1 MHIDPDYE
9 EEDYGPSKSAIK
21 REHKEFQTLA
31 KKLIELSEKE
41 LASIPLTETLRE
53 PIFAARK
60 LKQSEALRRQI
71 RYIGKIF
78 SREEDADQQA
88 IQSAYQ
94 DLITGHQQQARNFQ
108 KLELLRNRLVNEGLN
123 AIESV
128 IELYPDADRQH
139 LRQLVLQAN
148 KEKKANK
155 PPAAARKIFV
165 YLRELA
171 SGKSQSNSTTDEQ
184 SENDETDFDE

>member
-1 MHIDPDYE
+1 MHNDSDYDD
-9 EEDYGPSKSAIK
+9 EDFGPSKSAIK
-21 REHKEFQTLA
+21 REHKSFQDLA

-41 LASIPLTETLRE
+41 LAQIPLTETLRD
-53 PIFAARK
+53 PIIAARK

-78 SREEDADQQA
+78 SREDDSDQQA
-88 IQSAYQ
+88 IQQAYQ
-94 DLITGHQQQARNFQ
+94 DLITGHQQQARNFHR
-108 KLELLRNRLVNEGLN
+108 LEALRDRLLVEGVD
-123 AIESV
+123 AIEDV
-128 IELYPDADRQH
+128 INTYPDADRQH

-171 SGKSQSNSTTDEQ
+171 AANKFHDASETREDHEDPDEN
-184 SENDETDFDE
+184 E